1 MEAAP
6 KRHDLGEALLEL
18 ELSPPQLRPGGVS
31 RRQLIDTAGTSR
43 CRVVGVTAPAGY
55 GKSTFLAEWAL
66 VEERRV
72 AWVALDHFD
81 NDPASLMSVL
91 ASAYAQ
97 IDPGRPIWWP
107 KSRLLAPRCWAGRH
121 RA

>member
-1 MEAAP
+1 MSTELLEAAP

-18 ELSPPQLRPGGVS
+18 KLSPPQLRPGGIS
-31 RRQLIDTAGTSR
+31 RRQLIDTAWTSR

-81 NDPASLMSVL
+81 DDPASLMSVL
-91 ASAYAQ
+91 ASAYA
-97 IDPGRPIWWP
+97 R
-107 KSRLLAPRCWAGRH
+107 
-121 RA
+121 